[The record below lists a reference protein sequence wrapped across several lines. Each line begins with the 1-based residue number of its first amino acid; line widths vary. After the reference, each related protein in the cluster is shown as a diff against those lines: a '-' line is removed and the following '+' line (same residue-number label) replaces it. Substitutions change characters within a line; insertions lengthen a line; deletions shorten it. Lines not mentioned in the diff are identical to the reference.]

1 MSSADTPADDARVAP
16 IALALGIGA
25 FGG

>member
-16 IALALGIGA
+16 IARALGIG
-25 FGG
+25 